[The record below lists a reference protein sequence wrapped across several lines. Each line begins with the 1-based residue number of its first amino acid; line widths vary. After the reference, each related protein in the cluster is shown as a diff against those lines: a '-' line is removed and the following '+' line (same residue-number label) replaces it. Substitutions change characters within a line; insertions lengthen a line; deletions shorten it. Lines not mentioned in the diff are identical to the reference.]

1 MSWFIL
7 FNAGFLEA
15 GWLVGI
21 QKSNSLTKIPYLAV
35 AVFSMLLSLVL
46 FSIAA
51 KAKDIP
57 ISHAYL
63 IWLAVDASSIS
74 IINHYFFN
82 QPLSTQRLLCFFLIF
97 GAVAGLKMSEY
108 NHKGKI

>member
-7 FNAGFLEA
+7 FNAGILES

-21 QKSNSLTKIPYLAV
+21 QKSGSLTKSPYLAF
-35 AVFSMLLSLVL
+35 AVFSMLLSLVI
-46 FSIAA
+46 FSIA
-51 KAKDIP
+51 AKDIP

-63 IWLAVDASSIS
+63 VWLAVDASSIS
-74 IINHYFFN
+74 IIDHHFFN
-82 QPLSTQRLLCFFLIF
+82 QPLSTQRLLSFCLIF
-97 GAVAGLKMSEY
+97 IGVAGLKMSKQ